1 MICSSYFL
9 DKQNHTHVTKL
20 TFPPVNELLTAEQVS
35 STSQSKNLETSYR
48 FNCKSLVE
56 EWSELDDFP
65 SSEDLS
71 IFLADLDAIAIR
83 KFDPS
88 LRTPCT
94 KDSLLTKFSET
105 QGGTSFTL
113 RSNDLM
119 TSETFKDVLCNVSQ
133 TTESDSIS
141 CNDFLPSEDLHAVL
155 ADMELGCDSIPVK
168 MSSPPANNEVK
179 ALLSRCSRTKQ
190 EVDDIIERDVVH
202 IMKHA
207 QSLVARNNKEWADW
221 NKSLSARFELSITP
235 CLITSKG
242 KGYDDKS
249 SGSRIMMNCKRV
261 LSELFGDDSSRNENS
276 IGSSLANE
284 LAEGIHEHTRKTEQL
299 FFCESPKEDVNEMSL
314 VHEKNRVQL
323 YDFSTNETNLRNS
336 NRSGKQSSDDETNS
350 EANLSGYDLSIST
363 SPVLFSQSVSRMEGE
378 SYPKTQEPFDDASPS
393 CCTPDLFPSLRIPSD
408 YTRSFSGQKMNSAPL
423 FSCSENSSSSDSSG
437 ALVASSP
444 VFSTAIADPLLI
456 KSTFQFQNQFH
467 STPLLARLPSRIEC
481 QASSQIL
488 YSPLIQGTPLFNEI
502 SFQGSPILF
511 SPMSDTSC

>member
-9 DKQNHTHVTKL
+9 DKETHTHVTNL
-20 TFPPVNELLTAEQVS
+20 TFPQVDELLTAEQVS
-35 STSQSKNLETSYR
+35 STSKSKNLETSYW
-48 FNCKSLVE
+48 FKCQSLVE
-56 EWSELDDFP
+56 EWTELDDFP

-71 IFLADLDAIAIR
+71 VFLADLDTIAIT
-83 KFDPS
+83 KFHPS

-94 KDSLLTKFSET
+94 KDSLLTKLSET
-105 QGGTSFTL
+105 QGGTSLTL

-119 TSETFKDVLCNVSQ
+119 TSETFRDVLCNVSQ
-133 TTESDSIS
+133 TTESD
-141 CNDFLPSEDLHAVL
+141 DFLPSEDLYAVL
-155 ADMELGCDSIPVK
+155 ADMELGCDNIPVK

-179 ALLSRCSRTKQ
+179 ALLSRVSCTKQ

-221 NKSLSARFELSITP
+221 NKSQSARFELSITP
-235 CLITSKG
+235 CLMTSKG

-261 LSELFGDDSSRNENS
+261 LSELFEDDSSRNEKS
-276 IGSSLANE
+276 IDASLANE
-284 LAEGIHEHTRKTEQL
+284 LADGSHEHTRKTEQL
-299 FFCESPKEDVNEMSL
+299 FFCESPKEDANEMSL

-336 NRSGKQSSDDETNS
+336 TRSGKQSSDDETNS
-350 EANLSGYDLSIST
+350 AANLSGYDLSIST
-363 SPVLFSQSVSRMEGE
+363 SPVLFSQSVSRMDGN
-378 SYPKTQEPFDDASPS
+378 SYSKTQEPLDDASNS

-423 FSCSENSSSSDSSG
+423 FSCSENSCSSDSFR
-437 ALVASSP
+437 ALVASP
-444 VFSTAIADPLLI
+444 PAFSTAIADPLLI

-467 STPLLARLPSRIEC
+467 STPMLARLPSRIEC

-488 YSPLIQGTPLFNEI
+488 YSPLIQGTPLCNEI
-502 SFQGSPILF
+502 CFQGSPILF

>member
-9 DKQNHTHVTKL
+9 DKETHTHVTNL
-20 TFPPVNELLTAEQVS
+20 IFPQVDVLLTAEQVS
-35 STSQSKNLETSYR
+35 STSKRKNLETSYW

-56 EWSELDDFP
+56 EWTELDDFP

-71 IFLADLDAIAIR
+71 VFLADLDTIAIT
-83 KFDPS
+83 KFHPS

-94 KDSLLTKFSET
+94 KDSLLTKLSET
-105 QGGTSFTL
+105 QGGTSLTL

-119 TSETFKDVLCNVSQ
+119 MSQTFKDVLCNVSQ
-133 TTESDSIS
+133 TAESD
-141 CNDFLPSEDLHAVL
+141 DFLPSEDLYAVL
-155 ADMELGCDSIPVK
+155 ADMELGCDNIPVK

-179 ALLSRCSRTKQ
+179 ALLSRVSCTKHK
-190 EVDDIIERDVVH
+190 VDDIIERDVVH
-202 IMKHA
+202 MKHTRG
-207 QSLVARNNKEWADW
+207 LVARNNKEWADW
-221 NKSLSARFELSITP
+221 NKSLSARFEFSITT
-235 CLITSKG
+235 CQHVSKG
-242 KGYDDKS
+242 KGHDDKS

-261 LSELFGDDSSRNENS
+261 LSELFEDDSSRNENS

-299 FFCESPKEDVNEMSL
+299 FFFESPKEDVNEMSL
-314 VHEKNRVQL
+314 EHEKNRVQL

-336 NRSGKQSSDDETNS
+336 TRSGKQSSDDETNS

-378 SYPKTQEPFDDASPS
+378 SYSKTQEPLDDASPS

-423 FSCSENSSSSDSSG
+423 FSCSENSFSSDSFR
-437 ALVASSP
+437 ALVASP
-444 VFSTAIADPLLI
+444 PAFSTAIADPLLI

-467 STPLLARLPSRIEC
+467 STPMLARLPSRIEC

-488 YSPLIQGTPLFNEI
+488 YSPLIPGTPLCNEI